1 MRRAI
6 PLQQL
11 LMAMILLLAAPAAG
25 AQTADTA
32 GTAADSRPEL
42 RIVSPV
48 RLPYVAEQDG
58 GAAGPAAELAMEL
71 AREAGFSP
79 TVRIM
84 PFQRAVLA
92 LEREK
97 AMYPALLRTPDR
109 ERKYVWI
116 GEVHADQARFFFLAD
131 GPAFPDAEAARQASA
146 ITILRGSEL
155 QKTLATLGL
164 GNAEPNASEI
174 DNARLLRHRRVD
186 AWFAL
191 DAVGRA
197 TWRELGYDPALLRAS
212 APVDDFS
219 FWIAASPNLPAD
231 AVARLRAAYQTMRR
245 DGRYARIVAPLAA
258 LN

>member
-92 LEREK
+92 LER
-97 AMYPALLRTPDR
+97 
-109 ERKYVWI
+109 
-116 GEVHADQARFFFLAD
+116 
-131 GPAFPDAEAARQASA
+131 
-146 ITILRGSEL
+146 SEEH
-155 QKTLATLGL
+155 T
-164 GNAEPNASEI
+164 SE
-174 DNARLLRHRRVD
+174 
-186 AWFAL
+186 
-191 DAVGRA
+191 
-197 TWRELGYDPALLRAS
+197 
-212 APVDDFS
+212 
-219 FWIAASPNLPAD
+219 
-231 AVARLRAAYQTMRR
+231 
-245 DGRYARIVAPLAA
+245 
-258 LN
+258 